1 VSPIRRYAPFYTALA
16 CGLATL
22 VFAWWLWPA
31 LIIQS
36 TANVFFAVYLVL
48 ELMKF
53 PRLSPGFLKKHAAS
67 TDEPAWIIVAVTF
80 VAVMVAIGSL
90 FVLLNKGGKPNA
102 LELVLSLTSVALGW
116 FSIHTMTALHYAHL
130 YWRPRDRRR
139 EMLSRGEHEHA
150 DGAGDEHG
158 GLDFPGDDEP
168 SGHDFLYYALII
180 GMTAQTADVN
190 ITKTSMRKLTLLHAV
205 VSFFFNTVLV
215 AAAVNVAVSLAA
227 G

>member
-1 VSPIRRYAPFYTALA
+1 MSPLRRYAPFYTALA
-16 CGLATL
+16 CGLAAL
-22 VFAWWLWPA
+22 AFALWLWPA
-31 LIIQS
+31 LAIQGS
-36 TANVFFAVYLVL
+36 ANVFFAVYLVL

-53 PRLSPGFLKKHAAS
+53 PRLSPSFLKKHAAS

-80 VAVMVAIGSL
+80 VAVMVAVGSL
-90 FVLLNKGGKPNA
+90 FVLINKGGKPNA

-116 FSIHTMTALHYAHL
+116 FSIHTMTALHYAHR
-130 YWRPRDRRR
+130 YWRPGDNRR
-139 EMLSRGEHEHA
+139 EMASEHEHKDDA
-150 DGAGDEHG
+150 GAEHG

-168 SGHDFLYYALII
+168 SGHDFLYYALVI

-190 ITKTSMRKLTLLHAV
+190 ITRTSMRKLTLLHAV

-227 G
+227 A